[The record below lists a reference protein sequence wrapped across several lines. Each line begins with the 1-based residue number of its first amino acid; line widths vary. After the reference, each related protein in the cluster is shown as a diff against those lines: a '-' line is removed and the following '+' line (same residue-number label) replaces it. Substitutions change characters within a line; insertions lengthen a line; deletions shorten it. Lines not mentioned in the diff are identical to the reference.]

1 MNVGEK
7 VCLYKEKLNHRHF
20 ADFARAANCSVPWLN
35 DISKKDE
42 IKTIADMG
50 NLVNL
55 CKYLGITIDQLLKN
69 DESNTTNIEEL
80 DVIDVIDSNNVE
92 DVGVLINNV
101 IELLEK
107 DGIKMNNVPMNDKSK
122 EVCKN
127 ALNVVKVLVK
137 QHL

>member
-7 VCLYKEKLNHRHF
+7 ICLYKEKLNHRHF

-69 DESNTTNIEEL
+69 DEGNITNIEEL
-80 DVIDVIDSNNVE
+80 DIIDTNNVE
-92 DVGVLINNV
+92 DVGVSINNV